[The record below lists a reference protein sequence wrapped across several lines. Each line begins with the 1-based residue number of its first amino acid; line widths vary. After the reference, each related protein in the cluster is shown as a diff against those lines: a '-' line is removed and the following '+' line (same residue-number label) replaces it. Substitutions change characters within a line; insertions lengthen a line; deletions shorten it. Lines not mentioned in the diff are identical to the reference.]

1 MIPTVSDLLYRVHHE
16 KVQMLTQAEKR
27 RAFRLCCAL
36 TALISIL
43 VLMWIL
49 YR

>member
-1 MIPTVSDLLYRVHHE
+1 MIPTISDCLYRLHHE
-16 KVQMLTQAEKR
+16 KAQMLSQAEKR
-27 RAFRLCCAL
+27 RAFRLVCGL
-36 TALISIL
+36 TALISFL